1 MKRDLPHDPELLQAL
16 EAEAALGRAYDAR
29 HRGDLALALE
39 HALNAHAAAPLA
51 LLRAAAGWLACL
63 CHHRLGQHRPLLALG
78 DSLLPQLTVPERRLE
93 LLRWLALAGAE
104 TGHFAQSR
112 RWAAEAMALAED
124 ADDASALTTTRQAL
138 ALCFERMGDPWRAE
152 QLLAEALPLAEGQ
165 PVLAPLLGVLQQ
177 LAANAIDSYHL
188 LPPGP
193 ADTDDAAPDLASAL
207 AAPRHAGDAQGAGAQ
222 ALARAEAYAQRA
234 QALAERVGDTHF
246 HAFLDGLLG
255 EALLHQGCPEEAWPR
270 LERALCE
277 AESHGHLVLAWRSS
291 CALAEGLLLR
301 QLPGA
306 ALERLQDLQADAG
319 ERLPHTLQHRLHAAL
334 ARACGQ
340 LNQPERARLHL
351 GQASRLQ
358 AARAQWQGLMA
369 ASAH

>member
-16 EAEAALGRAYDAR
+16 EAEAALGRAHDAR

-51 LLRAAAGWLACL
+51 LLRAAAGWLACF

-112 RWAAEAMALAED
+112 RWAAEALALAED
-124 ADDASALTTTRQAL
+124 ADDAAALTSTHQAL

-152 QLLAEALPLAEGQ
+152 QLLAEALPMAEGQ
-165 PVLAPLLGVLQQ
+165 PMLAPLLGVLQQ
-177 LAANAIDSYHL
+177 LAASAIDSFHL
-188 LPPGP
+188 LPQG
-193 ADTDDAAPDLASAL
+193 
-207 AAPRHAGDAQGAGAQ
+207 AGDSASGVGAAASSGGARGSGAQ

-234 QALAERVGDTHF
+234 QSLAERVGDTHF

-255 EALLHQGCPEEAWPR
+255 EALLHQGAAEQAFPR

-277 AESHGHLVLAWRSS
+277 AESHGHQVLAWRSS

-301 QLPGA
+301 QQPGA

-334 ARACGQ
+334 ARACLQ
-340 LNQPERARLHL
+340 LNQPERAQQHL
-351 GQASRLQ
+351 GHASRLQ
-358 AARAQWQGLMA
+358 ASRAQWQGLLA

>member
-16 EAEAALGRAYDAR
+16 EAEAALGRAHDAR

-51 LLRAAAGWLACL
+51 LLRAAAGWLACF
-63 CHHRLGQHRPLLALG
+63 CHHRLGQHRPLITLG
-78 DSLLPQLTVPERRLE
+78 DSLLPDLTVPERRLE

-112 RWAAEAMALAED
+112 RWAAEALALAERGGD
-124 ADDASALTTTRQAL
+124 AAALTSTRQAL

-152 QLLAEALPLAEGQ
+152 QVLTEALPLAEGQ

-177 LAANAIDSYHL
+177 LTASAIDAYHL
-188 LPPGP
+188 AQSGP
-193 ADTDDAAPDLASAL
+193 ASSMPERSGGAP
-207 AAPRHAGDAQGAGAQ
+207 
-222 ALARAEAYAQRA
+222 ALARAEAYAGRA

-255 EALLHQGCPEEAWPR
+255 EALLHRGAIEQAWPR

-277 AESHGHLVLAWRSS
+277 AESHGHHTLAWRSG
-291 CALAEGLLLR
+291 CALAEGLLQR
-301 QLPGA
+301 QQPAA

-319 ERLPHTLQHRLHAAL
+319 DRLPHTLQHRLHTAL
-334 ARACGQ
+334 ARACTL
-340 LNQPERARLHL
+340 LNQPERAQQHQ
-351 GQASRLQ
+351 GQASRLL
-358 AARAQWQGLMA
+358 AARAQWQGLLA